1 MAEELNTDI
10 NNPENPAVSED
21 ASASNDDIL
30 KQLGSDYA
38 EYMKLDIKKEV
49 GRLSLV

>member
-1 MAEELNTDI
+1 MAEDQNVDI
-10 NNPENPAVSED
+10 NNPDNPAVSD
-21 ASASNDDIL
+21 DTSTSNDDIL

-49 GRLSLV
+49 G